1 MISYLHPKDVILG
14 VEHKHI
20 LLALAAVESFR
31 SNRPTYSS
39 VSRKPRKNHPSIAI
53 NWVSLFCLGRGSRSN
68 LVVSRALII
77 LRVPLPHPPLLPLRF
92 CLCFPITLFKV
103 SKFSPLLSL
112 IHCSQPCFQHL
123 LSYISAE
130 EKLPHPHRSNNS
142 FILITL
148 VDVRPHSSIQDVILQ
163 PFQCFSRIGLWGFAK
178 MSPFRRVDPG
188 NADMNLG
195 MGMSSANI
203 LGRLDNNL
211 PFCPLSPSFSL
222 VFCVLATIPNL
233 QAFHP
238 AGGKDG
244 SYLHRQLL
252 KLCQTSSSS

>member
-1 MISYLHPKDVILG
+1 
-14 VEHKHI
+14 
-20 LLALAAVESFR
+20 
-31 SNRPTYSS
+31 
-39 VSRKPRKNHPSIAI
+39 
-53 NWVSLFCLGRGSRSN
+53 
-68 LVVSRALII
+68 
-77 LRVPLPHPPLLPLRF
+77 
-92 CLCFPITLFKV
+92 
-103 SKFSPLLSL
+103 
-112 IHCSQPCFQHL
+112 
-123 LSYISAE
+123 
-130 EKLPHPHRSNNS
+130 
-142 FILITL
+142 
-148 VDVRPHSSIQDVILQ
+148 
-163 PFQCFSRIGLWGFAK
+163 

-252 KLCQTSSSS
+252 KLCQTSSSA